1 MSLSLSF
8 HRLANCSLTVYNAYT
23 DATTRSTVYQRTQI
37 KNAQSTNCANW
48 NDTKGAN
55 VSKIG
60 LQDADQALI
69 TLPMEVDTNYLTPHA
84 WQALVSKTGKWTLQ
98 VGDYIVKGL
107 ISDEIHDLIPAVT
120 GPPAV
125 SAVPAFTVTML
136 KAKYDNALRITSVDT
151 LDRGRPA
158 VRHWKVGGQ

>member
-8 HRLANCSLTVYNAYT
+8 RRLANCSLTVYNAYT
-23 DATTRSTVYQRTQI
+23 DAATRSTVYRRTQI

-55 VSKIG
+55 ASRIG
-60 LQDADQALI
+60 LQAADQTLI
-69 TLPMEVDTNYLTPHA
+69 TLPMEVGTNYLTPRA

-120 GPPAV
+120 GPPPV
-125 SAVPAFTVTML
+125 PAVPAFTVTML
-136 KAKYDNALRITSVDT
+136 KAKYDNVLQITSVDT

-158 VRHWKVGGQ
+158 VRHWKVGAH